1 MFDETIKNI
10 LESIWPMLFIV
21 VTIAVSLRITYLIV
35 NKIEFVLH
43 KELLML
49 LFIVY
54 IVCLFYVV
62 TFQDVSWSTSNFIPF
77 KEMFRYKFG
86 SRLFFKNVLGNLFM
100 FLPYGFFAS
109 YFLKSKKK
117 APIIIL
123 SILTSLTIE
132 FTQLM
137 IGRVFDVDDVLLNVL
152 GALVGYYL
160 YIDLSYIKDKLPDF
174 LKNKIFYNIIVV
186 LLIALLVLY
195 LWKFLRLGVF
205 ING

>member
-1 MFDETIKNI
+1 
-10 LESIWPMLFIV
+10 
-21 VTIAVSLRITYLIV
+21 
-35 NKIEFVLH
+35 
-43 KELLML
+43 
-49 LFIVY
+49 
-54 IVCLFYVV
+54 
-62 TFQDVSWSTSNFIPF
+62 
-77 KEMFRYKFG
+77 
-86 SRLFFKNVLGNLFM
+86 
-100 FLPYGFFAS
+100 
-109 YFLKSKKK
+109 
-117 APIIIL
+117 
-123 SILTSLTIE
+123 
-132 FTQLM
+132 M